1 MTISESGPT
10 VTVFIPAYN
19 ASRYLPETLNSVLT
33 QSFTDFELL
42 VVDDGSTDDTPRVL
56 EEVCRLDSR
65 VRVITS
71 ERNKGRPASRN
82 IGLRLAR
89 GQYLALMDA
98 DDYCVAERL
107 ALQVAYLDAH
117 SAVDIVSGLWG
128 KVDADGRPLEATDQR
143 MRCLTP
149 REVAARM
156 LFDCP
161 IHQPTIMARTAVLK
175 QYQYDE
181 SFPVA
186 QDHELW
192 ARMSVERCFA
202 VLPDVLLYYRQHE
215 TQATASMQRINQARH
230 RIHRRELQ
238 ALDIEPS
245 DEELVRH
252 GHLFH
257 FKGRALLKVQS
268 GERLDAAFVA
278 WAGLWIERLMQANQQ
293 TGRYPEPEFSDLLA
307 ARWLFVCRKAAGGS
321 YGLRAWL
328 ALARSSLRWRVLSVI
343 GRRRTHPF

>member
-1 MTISESGPT
+1 MTHESRAPR

-19 ASRYLPETLNSVLT
+19 ASRYLPETLNSLLA

-42 VVDDGSTDDTPRVL
+42 VVDDGSTDDTPGLL
-56 EEVCRLDSR
+56 EEFRQGDPR
-65 VRVITS
+65 VRVVTN
-71 ERNKGRPASRN
+71 ERNKGRPATRN
-82 IGLRLAR
+82 VGLGLAR
-89 GQYLALMDA
+89 GRYLALMDA
-98 DDYCVAERL
+98 DDYCIPERL

-117 SAVDIVSGLWG
+117 PEVDILSGLWG

-202 VLPDVLLYYRQHE
+202 VLPNVLLYYRQHD

-245 DEELVRH
+245 DDELVRH

-257 FKGRALLKVQS
+257 FKGRALLKAQS
-268 GERLDAAFVA
+268 GERLDAGFLT
-278 WAGLWIERLMQANQQ
+278 WAGLWIERLIQANKQ

-328 ALARSSLRWRVLSVI
+328 TLARSSLRWRVLSVI

>member
-1 MTISESGPT
+1 MTPESRSPR

-19 ASRYLPETLNSVLT
+19 ASRYLAETLDSVLT

-56 EEVCRLDSR
+56 DEFRRQDSR
-65 VRVITS
+65 VRVITN

-89 GQYLALMDA
+89 GPYLALMDA
-98 DDYCVAERL
+98 DDYCVSERL
-107 ALQVAYLDAH
+107 ALQVAYLEAH
-117 SAVDIVSGLWG
+117 PEVDILSGLWG
-128 KVDADGRPLEATDQR
+128 KVDADGRPLASTDQR

-149 REVAARM
+149 RQVSARM

-161 IHQPTIMARTAVLK
+161 IHQPTIMARTAVLQ

-192 ARMSVERCFA
+192 ARMSVERRFA
-202 VLPDVLLYYRQHE
+202 VLSDVLLYYRQHE
-215 TQATASMQRINQARH
+215 TQATASMQRINQARQ

-238 ALDIEPS
+238 ALDMKPS
-245 DEELVRH
+245 DKELVRH

-257 FKGRALLKVQS
+257 FKGRALLEAQS
-268 GERLDAAFVA
+268 GERLDTAFVA
-278 WAGLWIERLMQANQQ
+278 WAGRWIERLMQANKQ

-321 YGLRAWL
+321 YGIRAWL
-328 ALARSSLRWRVLSVI
+328 ALGRSSLRWRVLSVI
-343 GRRRTHPF
+343 ARRRTHPF